1 MCAVD
6 CDEEVED
13 GDGGTLSLC
22 PFVGGPL
29 GSWLDVIS
37 QSEGGGLN
45 KRKAL
50 GFQARNHGLLLL
62 LLLLLL
68 LMLLL
73 LLLLFWCD

>member
-37 QSEGGGLN
+37 QSEGGGVEQ
-45 KRKAL
+45 KK
-50 GFQARNHGLLLL
+50 GARVPSKKPRPFAAAAAAAAAVVVVVVVVVLV
-62 LLLLLL
+62 
-68 LMLLL
+68 
-73 LLLLFWCD
+73 